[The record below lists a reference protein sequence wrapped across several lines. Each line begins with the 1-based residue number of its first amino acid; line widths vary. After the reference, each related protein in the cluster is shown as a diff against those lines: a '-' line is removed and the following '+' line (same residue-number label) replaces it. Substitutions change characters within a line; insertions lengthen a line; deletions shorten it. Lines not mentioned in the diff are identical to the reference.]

1 MPQNDQQCVSISN
14 SNMQMPFNNI
24 QTINDRLQNFEN
36 IISDKLAMLDVL
48 DVINKKV

>member
-1 MPQNDQQCVSISN
+1 
-14 SNMQMPFNNI
+14 MQMPFNNI

-48 DVINKKV
+48 DVINKKVWKLRKKAFMEW